1 MHACMHERIE
11 INEEK
16 KKNKESGAKQLT
28 TYRLIEKIE

>member
-11 INEEK
+11 INDEK
-16 KKNKESGAKQLT
+16 KESGAKQLT